1 MLDDVLVQTIIDNLN
16 KATEVSILIVLDDA
30 LVLVKFDV
38 KDNEGKVSI
47 LVVLDDALV
56 RDDDDHK
63 TFGDML
69 FQSLLCWTM
78 L

>member
-1 MLDDVLVQTIIDNLN
+1 M
-16 KATEVSILIVLDDA
+16 LDDA

-56 RDDDDHK
+56 RIC
-63 TFGDML
+63 FCML
-69 FQSLLCWTM
+69 YFMYIGLNPCCAGRCSSTPKPYTWLSPSELSQSLLCWTM